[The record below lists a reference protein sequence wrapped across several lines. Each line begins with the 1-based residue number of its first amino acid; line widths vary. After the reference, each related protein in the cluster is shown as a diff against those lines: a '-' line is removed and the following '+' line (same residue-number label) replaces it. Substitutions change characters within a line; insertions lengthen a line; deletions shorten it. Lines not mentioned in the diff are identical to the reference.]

1 MSNMAKEWNILDP
14 LEIVH
19 QALMK
24 ESFMYRY
31 AVEQKLASIVCR
43 LQLAYVERQI
53 AKNASEGAKA

>member
-1 MSNMAKEWNILDP
+1 MLNMAKEWNILDP

-24 ESFMYRY
+24 ESSTYKY
-31 AVEQKLASIVCR
+31 AFESKLANLVCR